1 VYVLPLRPVDARN
14 ELWARVGGDKSDL
27 VHTVKVGDIL
37 LGMPV
42 PTPSQ
47 MYHRRT
53 SVERPVYSIPLDPQ
67 MAAEDELALLV
78 NAEEEK
84 KKTTEM

>member
-1 VYVLPLRPVDARN
+1 
-14 ELWARVGGDKSDL
+14 
-27 VHTVKVGDIL
+27 
-37 LGMPV
+37 
-42 PTPSQ
+42 
-47 MYHRRT
+47 
-53 SVERPVYSIPLDPQ
+53 VYSIPLDPQ